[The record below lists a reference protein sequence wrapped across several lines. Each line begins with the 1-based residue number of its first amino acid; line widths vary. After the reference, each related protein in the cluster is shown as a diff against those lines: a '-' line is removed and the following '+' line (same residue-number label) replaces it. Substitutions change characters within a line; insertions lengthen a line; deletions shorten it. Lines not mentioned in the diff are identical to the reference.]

1 MLVTFT
7 SSTSGEIMMFAEIA
21 RHLFEIIGKA
31 RTARGV
37 FTLEQLPEAIE
48 KLRQAIAAEK
58 GRMPAPSSPVDK
70 SGEAESQDTPG
81 IGLAQRAHPLIALM
95 ELTHH
100 EGGFV
105 MWLAAK
111 DF

>member
-21 RHLFEIIGKA
+21 RHLFEIIGKEC
-31 RTARGV
+31 TARGV

-48 KLRQAIAAEK
+48 KLRQAIESEK
-58 GRMPAPSSPVDK
+58 GRALAASPPADK
-70 SGEAESQDTPG
+70 IESWSAPG
-81 IGLAQRAHPLIALM
+81 IGLAQRARPFIALM
-95 ELTHH
+95 ELTCR

-105 MWLAAK
+105 IWLAAK